1 MKDLKHY
8 QLFAEI
14 FKYPGK
20 ETKAKIAEVK
30 DFLDLKYPDA
40 ANEITRFTEFIER
53 SNDSEI
59 EEIFGKTFHIQAI
72 CFLDLGYVI
81 FGEDYKRGEFLVNM
95 KKEQRDNE
103 IDCGEELA
111 DNLPNVLRLLAIH
124 KDENFINEFVVM
136 ILIPALEKMLSE
148 FDDMKTQIREKVMN
162 KKQKV
167 IIMKGIKD
175 GNIYKNALSAML
187 MVFKK
192 DFEDIKYESQVE
204 IIPPYAKAFVHAECD
219 EGCGTKTPTPE
230 QIKQRSMTII

>member
-72 CFLDLGYVI
+72 CFWI
-81 FGEDYKRGEFLVNM
+81 
-95 KKEQRDNE
+95 
-103 IDCGEELA
+103 
-111 DNLPNVLRLLAIH
+111 
-124 KDENFINEFVVM
+124 
-136 ILIPALEKMLSE
+136 
-148 FDDMKTQIREKVMN
+148 
-162 KKQKV
+162 
-167 IIMKGIKD
+167 
-175 GNIYKNALSAML
+175 
-187 MVFKK
+187 
-192 DFEDIKYESQVE
+192 
-204 IIPPYAKAFVHAECD
+204 
-219 EGCGTKTPTPE
+219 
-230 QIKQRSMTII
+230 